1 MVDDGDILLLF
12 INKKGQLATYNVIQ
26 KRKSTIKHNDEQ
38 WHIRKVSD
46 LNKIQTTV
54 PY

>member
-1 MVDDGDILLLF
+1 M
-12 INKKGQLATYNVIQ
+12 ATYNVIQ
-26 KRKSTIKHNDEQ
+26 KRKSTTKHSDTQ
-38 WHIRKVSD
+38 RHIRRVSD

>member
-1 MVDDGDILLLF
+1 M
-12 INKKGQLATYNVIQ
+12 T
-26 KRKSTIKHNDEQ
+26 R
-38 WHIRKVSD
+38 RRVSD